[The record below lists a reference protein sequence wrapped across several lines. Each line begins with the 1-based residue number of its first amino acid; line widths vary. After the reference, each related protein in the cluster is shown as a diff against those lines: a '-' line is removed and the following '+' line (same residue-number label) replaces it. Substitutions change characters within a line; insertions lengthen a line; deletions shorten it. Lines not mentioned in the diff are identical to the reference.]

1 MWTLGSMQWQDLYL
15 VDTLASVGQEHLPEF
30 SGQALANT
38 AWAFA
43 QLELKDIPL
52 LDAIAANALEMLKI
66 FKSQELA
73 TSAWTFGNCTDLY
86 ESLLEAIADEA
97 DLRIAG
103 GSMDAASS
111 SMLLEVLRPKRA
123 EQILEALQRHGRL
136 QPLHIPGLGPLLSQ
150 AEGVEGA
157 DGLEKELRLLC
168 SLAKS
173 YAALE
178 GPLLFAA
185 LFRCL
190 RLGDQEQAQDLWHKV
205 ISRGDARLV
214 EVGGC
219 SWSFQQLL
227 DVSEPKS
234 SACLA
239 IELWDIVLSVPWC
252 VHTLSHRPALLP
264 DFLLVFVDGLEEQPE
279 LFVLPV
285 IWGAFEGPIIMKN
298 EMMNASLN
306 SFGMQ
311 PGCFG

>member
-1 MWTLGSMQWQDLYL
+1 
-15 VDTLASVGQEHLPEF
+15 
-30 SGQALANT
+30 
-38 AWAFA
+38 
-43 QLELKDIPL
+43 
-52 LDAIAANALEMLKI
+52 
-66 FKSQELA
+66 
-73 TSAWTFGNCTDLY
+73 
-86 ESLLEAIADEA
+86 
-97 DLRIAG
+97 
-103 GSMDAASS
+103 MDAASS

-150 AEGVEGA
+150 AEGVEGT

-285 IWGAFEGPIIMKN
+285 IWGVDRGPWSPNGLRIVCCRHDHAWSQKPPTSRCRSGSDVQHF
-298 EMMNASLN
+298 ALYRTHL
-306 SFGMQ
+306 
-311 PGCFG
+311 